1 MESAP
6 SETDLKIMPNQFKLH
21 VVPPP
26 APLEWTHPRQLF
38 KKTLWHHLIQD
49 SHPIGHFYIEMES
62 EKSNAY
68 GVSRVITGMSRQN
81 RNLSTLKVALEQIGM
96 GTFFYDFPGKLDSG
110 VDARRGV
117 EWARQKGRL
126 KTVVVPLSSEQ
137 AGLLFDEL
145 HQWVLNGSFLHYGG
159 GHQILLGQ
167 GSGCAEMGAHFFNLA
182 LGKKAVP
189 ESWIRKVY
197 APNRLIGGGN
207 TGRKVGMLKLYLE
220 GLEWAKGP
228 EDGRLIA
235 TPDMELT
242 WDWLEK
248 NHPGKQVVTLTP
260 EDFPGTLEPVERI
273 RFTAGYPVASEETL
287 REQWARL
294 RLDPA

>member
-6 SETDLKIMPNQFKLH
+6 PQTRLTTMPNQFKLH

-26 APLEWTHPRQLF
+26 ASLDWTHPRQLL

-49 SHPIGHFYIEMES
+49 SHPIGHFYIEIEC
-62 EKSNAY
+62 EEPNAY
-68 GVSRVITGMSRQN
+68 GVKHVISGMSRQHRN
-81 RNLSTLKVALEQIGM
+81 RSTVKVAMEQIGM
-96 GTFFYDFPGKLDSG
+96 GTFFYDFPGKLDAG

-126 KTVVVPLSSEQ
+126 KTVVVPLSSER
-137 AGLLFDEL
+137 ARLLFEEL
-145 HQWVLNGSFLHYGG
+145 HLWILNGSFRHYGG

-167 GSGCAEMGAHFFNLA
+167 GSGCAEMGAHFLNLA
-182 LGKKAVP
+182 LGKKAIP

-197 APNRLIGGGN
+197 APNHLVGGAR
-207 TGRKVGMLKLYLE
+207 TGRRVGMLQLYLE

-228 EDGRLIA
+228 EDGQLIA
-235 TPDMELT
+235 TPDMELA

-248 NHPGKQVVTLTP
+248 HYPGKPVVTLTP
-260 EDFPGTLEPVERI
+260 AEFPADLEPVERI
-273 RFTAGYPVASEETL
+273 RFTAGYPLESEETL
-287 REQWARL
+287 NQQWARL